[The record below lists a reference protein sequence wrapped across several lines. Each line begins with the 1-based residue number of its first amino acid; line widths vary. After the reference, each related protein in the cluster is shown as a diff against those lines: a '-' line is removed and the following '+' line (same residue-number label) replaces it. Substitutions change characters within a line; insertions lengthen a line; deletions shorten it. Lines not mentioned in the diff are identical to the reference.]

1 MKFIAALFSVVA
13 LASANMNVK
22 LFTDGNCQ
30 QALPLR
36 YAIVNMST
44 YALLNRNTAMF
55 RASHAHRRRFLILL
69 PSLGFA
75 CSQHSCYLC
84 SVSDLS
90 EPNMCATIGAPY
102 IVVQETNTA
111 YKVGN
116 KDELD

>member
-44 YALLNRNTAMF
+44 HALLNRI
-55 RASHAHRRRFLILL
+55 RQRFAQVMRIDVA
-69 PSLGFA
+69 F
-75 CSQHSCYLC
+75 
-84 SVSDLS
+84 
-90 EPNMCATIGAPY
+90 
-102 IVVQETNTA
+102 
-111 YKVGN
+111 
-116 KDELD
+116 